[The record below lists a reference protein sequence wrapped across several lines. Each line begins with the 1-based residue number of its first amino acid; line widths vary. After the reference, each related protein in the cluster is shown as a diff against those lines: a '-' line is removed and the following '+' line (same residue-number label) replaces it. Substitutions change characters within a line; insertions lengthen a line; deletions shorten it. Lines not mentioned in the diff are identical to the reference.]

1 MKIFSILSIFFYLL
15 FGNFFCLGILHKK
28 GGLFLCKKTYR
39 VLSFFI
45 NIVFCIYK
53 NNFI

>member
-1 MKIFSILSIFFYLL
+1 MKNFSILSIYFYFF
-15 FGNFFCLGILHKK
+15 FGEFCCLGILHKK
-28 GGLFLCKKTYR
+28 GSLFLCKKTYR